1 MSNHAGSYMLND
13 LLSKMVEFGYFKD
26 MNEVENKKFLTMI
39 NKLIFYN
46 DCNLGEVFDE
56 KLAKVLNICRY
67 CSKYRLDIN
76 DEGYCKECA

>member
-56 KLAKVLNICRY
+56 KLAKVFNICRY